1 MHYMTKTDK
10 LTKRQYTI
18 SLVDPR
24 IVFRK
29 EKLLKLPYSEQD
41 RIVKQEKMEFDKNDC
56 FLESHDDQI
65 FETRET
71 QYTKIVRAIRF

>member
-41 RIVKQEKMEFDKNDC
+41 RIVKQEKMKFNEKDN
-56 FLESHDDQI
+56 FLESHDNQI
-65 FETRET
+65 FEAYET
-71 QYTKIVRAIRF
+71 EYVKIVRSIRF